1 MQNWE
6 NFPNFTFPV
15 FNKKKQ
21 RSKTMRISDD
31 RYSRDRQRYDLALRF
46 IQHEARTRTIRTWTG
61 LTDDRIRKLYR
72 SYVADAGESPLVRH
86 RGKSPQQSGFFVR
99 TPQMRQESAVLASVC
114 YLLGVIPVAHVS
126 DAQRQLPGMNRGE
139 ALCEAFETYLQLV
152 PSARISFEHAV
163 FLVTALA
170 RGDELRAGPC
180 ADCTGLV
187 VLDRYTP
194 AMRRCLACEQSLQ
207 GRLVL
212 DA

>member
-1 MQNWE
+1 
-6 NFPNFTFPV
+6 
-15 FNKKKQ
+15 
-21 RSKTMRISDD
+21 MRISDD

-46 IQHEARTRTIRTWTG
+46 IQHEARTRTIRLWTG

-72 SYVADAGESPLVRH
+72 SYVAEEQDSQLIRH
-86 RGKSPQQSGFFVR
+86 RGKSPQQTSFFVR

-114 YLLGVIPVAHVS
+114 YLLGVMPGSPVL
-126 DAQRQLPGMNRGE
+126 DAPLSLPGTQRGE
-139 ALCEAFETYLQLV
+139 ALCEAFETYLRLV
-152 PSARISFEHAV
+152 PTARISFEHAV
-163 FLVTALA
+163 FFVMALA

-180 ADCTGLV
+180 TDCTGLI

-194 AMRRCLACEQSLQ
+194 TARRCLACEDSLQ